1 MEVNKDRDVY
11 RCRIRLKGGTGKET
25 LQGLKEV
32 QEKEERN
39 VWHHPLGF
47 EHICDVL

>member
-1 MEVNKDRDVY
+1 MQDKTEGRNW
-11 RCRIRLKGGTGKET
+11 KET

-32 QEKEERN
+32 QEKGERN